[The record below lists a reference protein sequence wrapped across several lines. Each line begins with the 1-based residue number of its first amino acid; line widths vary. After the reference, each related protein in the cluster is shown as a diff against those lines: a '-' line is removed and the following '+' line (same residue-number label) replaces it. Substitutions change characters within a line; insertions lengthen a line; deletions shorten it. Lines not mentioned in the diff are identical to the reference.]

1 MADLWTQVEP
11 GVTARRKI
19 GLVGAAV
26 SDHPAIRDLCRKIL
40 AAGGTMGI
48 SSLRAD
54 SADAELLHLLA
65 QGGVRSV
72 ALAPE
77 AGSDRLR
84 RVINKGLTRDDLA
97 RAAVDVSQAGIRQ
110 LRLYFMVGLPTET
123 LDDVAEIPRL
133 AKFLEHSVI
142 KASQGKQHLGL
153 ITLSLSSFVPK
164 PFTPFQ
170 WTPFLEV
177 AELKK
182 RLKLVAREFHGVKNV
197 RVHTDLPKWAYVQAL
212 LARGDRRVADMLL
225 AAQEHGWNKAFR
237 TSPINPDFFTLRE
250 RRADELFPWDFID
263 HGISKKLPLGRI
275 PAGPGRQRNP
285 ALLETGDVLRS
296 KSLSKAQITLVD
308 DSVITLSPQSRLAI
322 DEFVYNASQKKRQ
335 AVIEIFQGL
344 AHVLVNKL
352 FKVGEPD
359 FVVKTHTA
367 VTGVR
372 GTDFGIRLQANS
384 TTILNFSGV
393 TQVANIF
400 PEVGGLERK
409 IHHVAFSF
417 GPPGSSNSVILKDMQ
432 GTSVAFGLP
441 PTLPFAVTGEDMK
454 MFMQQLG
461 GPLASSQQGQ
471 DSGTVARFRPHL
483 PF

>member
-1 MADLWTQVEP
+1 ML
-11 GVTARRKI
+11 
-19 GLVGAAV
+19 GLVMALILAWGSMLPGAA
-26 SDHPAIRDLCRKIL
+26 K
-40 AAGGTMGI
+40 
-48 SSLRAD
+48 
-54 SADAELLHLLA
+54 
-65 QGGVRSV
+65 
-72 ALAPE
+72 
-77 AGSDRLR
+77 
-84 RVINKGLTRDDLA
+84 
-97 RAAVDVSQAGIRQ
+97 AAVVG
-110 LRLYFMVGLPTET
+110 RLTE
-123 LDDVAEIPRL
+123 V
-133 AKFLEHSVI
+133 
-142 KASQGKQHLGL
+142 QGRVDL
-153 ITLSLSSFVPK
+153 
-164 PFTPFQ
+164 
-170 WTPFLEV
+170 
-177 AELKK
+177 LK
-182 RLKLVAREFHGVKNV
+182 G
-197 RVHTDLPKWAYVQAL
+197 
-212 LARGDRRVADMLL
+212 G
-225 AAQEHGWNKAFR
+225 
-237 TSPINPDFFTLRE
+237 
-250 RRADELFPWDFID
+250 
-263 HGISKKLPLGRI
+263 KLPATPVQVG
-275 PAGPGRQRNP
+275 AQ
-285 ALLETGDVLRS
+285 LETGDVLRS

-471 DSGTVARFRPHL
+471 DSGTVAGSGPGTVPGSGPISDSNLGGPDSGLGATLASSTSSVTAIPAIAPAGLITGTGSLGVTLLNTVTVPPTVTPATNPGGGSTPVQGRDRPHL
-483 PF
+483 PSTLPSNIMPPLLPPPMPPIPSPACSGIAGAPVPASMTAIFMAPPKAPALWPRE